1 VVAATENPVR
11 TEPLTRALDR
21 LEDALLDAP
30 LLEAVIARREARV
43 AGDEDRAHTRA
54 LAHELCSFQD
64 EDGSWGG
71 DLARTAEALLLVNA
85 LALDGDAEVGPT
97 VSAAAAWI
105 RGRMAKPGA
114 FGEGCD
120 PARHEAG
127 LCNHALAGFFSPGPP
142 NADFSGLTLAVPAR
156 FGADAEARLGVS
168 SIALDAL
175 LRCGVAGG
183 FTDAHLASLRK
194 LVSGEALVPAKSP
207 MVAGLVAAL
216 GALIESPPNDRTRSA
231 VERGLARLL
240 GMQRADGSWPGADLF
255 HVLDML
261 ERASAKGFGGKPV
274 DAAIQRAVEM
284 LVLLQRGDGSWGRET
299 GPERML
305 VGWRA
310 LRHAVRSPR
319 Q

>member
-1 VVAATENPVR
+1 VR
-11 TEPLTRALDR
+11 TEALTRALDR

-30 LLEAVIARREARV
+30 LLEAVIARREVRV
-43 AGDEDRAHTRA
+43 AGDEDLAHASA
-54 LAHELCSFQD
+54 LARELCSFQE
-64 EDGSWGG
+64 EDGSWAG
-71 DLARTAEALLLVNA
+71 DLARTAEALLLLHS
-85 LALDGDAEVGPT
+85 LASDGDSEVGAT
-97 VSAAAAWI
+97 LSAAAAWV

-120 PARHEAG
+120 PVRHEAG
-127 LCNHALAGFFSPGPP
+127 LCSHAMAGFFSPGPAS
-142 NADFSGLTLAVPAR
+142 ADLSGLTLAVPAR

-183 FTDAHLASLRK
+183 FTEPHLASLRK
-194 LVSGEALVPAKSP
+194 LVSGESLVTAKSP

-216 GALIESPPNDRTRSA
+216 SALIASPPNDRTRSA
-231 VERGLARLL
+231 IDRGMARLL
-240 GMQRADGSWPGADLF
+240 GMQRADGSWPGADIF

-261 ERASAKGFGGKPV
+261 GRAGARGYGGGPV

-284 LVLLQRGDGSWGRET
+284 LALLQRGDGSWGRET

-305 VGWRA
+305 VAWRA
-310 LRHAVRSPR
+310 LRHAVNSPR